1 MSGATAASPAG
12 RAWRRRLPLVAA
24 TVAAGAVLVATGR
37 TRSRVA
43 AATAEAERLRAALR
57 RRDETVVDLHRHDL
71 QRSALLRSVTHDL
84 RTPLAAIRAIA
95 VDLRDGVPF
104 DDATRTELVQV
115 VCDEVDR
122 LDLLVQNLLA
132 MSRIDADAF
141 TPRRQA
147 VDLDELVVDRLRAL
161 APLLRDHEVVVDV
174 PDDLALVDADHG
186 QVEQLVVNLVA
197 NAARHAPVGS
207 TLAVHGREVDLDG
220 RPHVRVEVV
229 DHGPGIDPAVRADL
243 FQAFVRGA
251 GSRSTGLGLAISAEV
266 VDRHGG
272 RIGVDDT
279 PGGGA
284 TVWFALPALPPLDEV
299 QAEGAGG
306 PA

>member
-1 MSGATAASPAG
+1 MAAVAVAG
-12 RAWRRRLPLVAA
+12 TVVA
-24 TVAAGAVLVATGR
+24 VTGR
-37 TRSRVA
+37 TRARVA
-43 AATAEAERLRAALR
+43 TATAEAERLRAALR

-104 DDATRTELVQV
+104 DSATRTELVQV

-147 VDLDELVVDRLRAL
+147 VDLDELVHDRLRAL
-161 APLLRDHEVVVDV
+161 APLLRDHDLVVDV

-186 QVEQLVVNLVA
+186 QIEQLVVNLVA
-197 NAARHAPVGS
+197 NAARHAPAGS
-207 TLAVHGREVDLDG
+207 ALEVHGHDVEVDG
-220 RPHVRVEVV
+220 RPHVRIEVV
-229 DHGPGIDPAVRADL
+229 DHGPGVDPAVRADV
-243 FQAFVRGA
+243 FTAFVRGA
-251 GSRSTGLGLAISAEV
+251 GSRSTGLGLAICAEV
-266 VDRHGG
+266 VERHGG
-272 RIGVDDT
+272 RMGLDDT

-284 TVWFALPALPPLDEV
+284 TAWFALPALPPVDEAA
-299 QAEGAGG
+299 AERAGG
-306 PA
+306 PS

>member
-1 MSGATAASPAG
+1 MTSGGEAS
-12 RAWRRRLPLVAA
+12 RAWRAGRRGLPMLAA
-24 TVAAGAVLVATGR
+24 AAAAGALVVATGR
-37 TRSRVA
+37 TRARVA
-43 AATAEAERLRAALR
+43 TANAEAERLRAALR

-71 QRSALLRSVTHDL
+71 QRSSLLRSVTHDL

-161 APLLRDHEVVVDV
+161 APLLRDHQVVVDV
-174 PDDLALVDADHG
+174 PDDLALVHADHG

-197 NAARHAPVGS
+197 NAARHAPAGT
-207 TLAVHGREVDLDG
+207 TLEVRGRDVDLEG

-229 DHGPGIDPAVRADL
+229 DHGPGVDPAVRADV
-243 FQAFVRGA
+243 FHAFVRGA

-266 VDRHGG
+266 VERHGG
-272 RIGVDDT
+272 RMGLDDT
-279 PGGGA
+279 PGGGVTA
-284 TVWFALPALPPLDEV
+284 WFALPALPPVDAA
-299 QAEGAGG
+299 QAEDAGG
-306 PA
+306 PP